1 MVTSKQKPIVDSQK
15 IKKGI
20 QSIKLQKIITHK
32 GKQQESKKGTLEI
45 QNNWQLIND
54 ICKSSMSV
62 ITLNY
67 SMN

>member
-20 QSIKLQKIITHK
+20 QSIKLQKIIIHK

-45 QNNWQLIND
+45 QNN
-54 ICKSSMSV
+54 
-62 ITLNY
+62 
-67 SMN
+67 

>member
-20 QSIKLQKIITHK
+20 QSIKLQKIIIHK

>member
-20 QSIKLQKIITHK
+20 QSIKLQKIIIHN

-45 QNNWQLIND
+45 QNN
-54 ICKSSMSV
+54 
-62 ITLNY
+62 
-67 SMN
+67 

>member
-45 QNNWQLIND
+45 QNN
-54 ICKSSMSV
+54 
-62 ITLNY
+62 
-67 SMN
+67 